1 MIKQRSAT
9 DCGIATLANALS
21 ITYEKALELYNRKSP
36 TDNPGVAIQETCAA
50 LYKAGY
56 NPVYI
61 PLSGFPKISG
71 LSSATIISTSRLPKA
86 PAILQV
92 LTENG
97 MIHQVYF
104 DGKNIHDPSPSA
116 PAIRSIEDYPDI
128 IDCVF
133 VSKSFSSVVRKIS
146 AYWRVWVIRVEIAII
161 GFTLRTTRATR
172 RYLGYLADMMSGK

>member
-9 DCGIATLANALS
+9 DCGIATLANALK
-21 ITYEKALELYNRKSP
+21 ITYEQSLHLYNRKSP

-56 NPVYI
+56 NPTYI

-71 LSSATIISTSRLPKA
+71 LASATIISTSRLPQK

-92 LTENG
+92 LTTSG

-116 PAIRSIEDYPDI
+116 PAIRKIEDYPAI
-128 IDCVF
+128 VDCVF

-146 AYWRVWVIRVEIAII
+146 AYLRVWMIRLEIAII
-161 GFTLRTTRATR
+161 KFTLRTTRAAKR
-172 RYLGYLADMMSGK
+172 ELGYFADWLGGK